1 MPSPPGPPRPT
12 PPPEHPRRHP
22 DGPPRTAGG
31 PGGAYAPDRE
41 VPLGGYAALTAG
53 FATGVGLFAL
63 GLRKSGRRLPER
75 VPPWDLLVLGTAV
88 YKASRLVSK
97 SKVAGFVRAPFT
109 RRTEELSA
117 GEVMDEPHG
126 HGARRA
132 VGDLLACPFCLS
144 VWASGALV
152 CSYAAAPRPT
162 RLVTS
167 GLTAVAISDWLQYA
181 WSFTQDRV
189 EG

>member
-1 MPSPPGPPRPT
+1 MPPPPRPPGPT
-12 PPPEHPRRHP
+12 PPEHPRHP
-22 DGPPRTAGG
+22 DGRPRTAGRHD
-31 PGGAYAPDRE
+31 GAYAPDRE

-53 FATGVGLFAL
+53 FAGGVGLFAL

-75 VPPWDLLVLGTAV
+75 VPPWDVLVLGTAV

-109 RRTEELSA
+109 RRTADLSA
-117 GEVMDEPHG
+117 GEVMDEPQG
-126 HGARRA
+126 NGPRRA

-144 VWASGALV
+144 VWISGALV
-152 CSYAAAPRPT
+152 CSYAVAPRPT
-162 RLVTS
+162 RLVAS
-167 GLTAVAISDWLQYA
+167 GLTAVALSDWLQYA
-181 WSFTQDRV
+181 WTFTQDRV